1 MLQALR
7 SKEAASGIRNVTWRR
22 EYNRELLAGGK
33 GPKVSKWK
41 RKAAKEYN
49 LTLAQLQG
57 HIGPGKWGCS
67 RCLKKSICESC
78 YGNYVPSQTTSKR
91 KSSASSSSSSSS
103 ASSSSSSSSASSSS
117 SSSSRRRS
125 KRRRINKI
133 QLELNPGDVVV
144 MTGDPVHQSKP
155 MPGSRIVALFFYKI
169 REGAAAPSVVL
180 EKHAGAIPGHKIY
193 TEAIKNNFD
202 KNLSQESFGAKKWN
216 NITNYTFYDET
227 RRAKRKVNLV
237 LQPHMETL
245 RAQVEKALG
254 SGRFYSKT
262 NRRGTY
268 ELVEQFVNWYDKKH
282 KSTRSG
288 IDDHQDGT
296 DMSIVVQLENSGKFE
311 CHIPT

>member
-1 MLQALR
+1 METESCKGVQPDLGTIAGPYWPRNVGLQPVFKKVYLRIVLRELCTEPNNIEEEIQRLFVQRIAVLLQFLLFQRIVVQFPLFAQAVQKTTDKQNTVGVEPRRCRCDDWRPGALR
-7 SKEAASGIRNVTWRR
+7 ANPCPARAS
-22 EYNRELLAGGK
+22 L
-33 GPKVSKWK
+33 P
-41 RKAAKEYN
+41 
-49 LTLAQLQG
+49 
-57 HIGPGKWGCS
+57 
-67 RCLKKSICESC
+67 
-78 YGNYVPSQTTSKR
+78 
-91 KSSASSSSSSSS
+91 
-103 ASSSSSSSSASSSS
+103 
-117 SSSSRRRS
+117 
-125 KRRRINKI
+125 
-133 QLELNPGDVVV
+133 
-144 MTGDPVHQSKP
+144 
-155 MPGSRIVALFFYKI
+155 LFFYKI

-282 KSTRSG
+282 NRSTRSG